1 MRYRTSPDIDTIC
14 VLHNIGGLVQA
25 DMRYESNFCGWRT
38 IEFLSS
44 LLSQREEALSDV
56 CAFIFLEMRC

>member
-1 MRYRTSPDIDTIC
+1 MRYCTSPDIDTIY

-38 IEFLSS
+38 IEFLIS
-44 LLSQREEALSDV
+44 LLLT
-56 CAFIFLEMRC
+56 